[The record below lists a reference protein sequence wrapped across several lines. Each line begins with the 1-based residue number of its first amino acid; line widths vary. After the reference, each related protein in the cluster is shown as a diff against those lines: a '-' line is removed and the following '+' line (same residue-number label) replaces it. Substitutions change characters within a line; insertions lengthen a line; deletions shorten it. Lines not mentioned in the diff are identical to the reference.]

1 MSLFSGLNCDIDVS
15 GRDKDDSLRVGSI
28 KNDDPGRST
37 ERELFIFGLTS
48 VMDVVLSGLGF
59 SASSTRDG
67 RSLRGRDFRNKV
79 MIRKLIGKMIILL
92 ATPINIWKNRNL
104 TLEVPP
110 IICSRQQ
117 FQILPLFQK

>member
-15 GRDKDDSLRVGSI
+15 GRDRDDSLRVGSI

-67 RSLRGRDFRNKV
+67 RNLRGRDLRNKV
-79 MIRKLIGKMIILL
+79 MIRKLIGKIIMLL
-92 ATPINIWKNRNL
+92 ATPINIWK
-104 TLEVPP
+104 
-110 IICSRQQ
+110 
-117 FQILPLFQK
+117 K